1 MTSDEIRALLTR
13 RVEAW
18 ARQDVQALMKDYED
32 ECELVSPLFRIVR
45 GRAAIEASFRELFRI
60 FGSPTIRLDDVLIDH
75 ESGDRAAYTCRITA
89 VHLGEVLGF
98 PGTGRLLTI
107 SGVFMLRFANARI
120 SYERRLYD
128 LTDVLLQVS
137 STKGPQQRS

>member
-1 MTSDEIRALLTR
+1 MNDH
-13 RVEAW
+13 
-18 ARQDVQALMKDYED
+18 ED

-45 GRAAIEASFRELFRI
+45 AGPPSRRPFTSFSGSSGRRRFNLTTF
-60 FGSPTIRLDDVLIDH
+60 LIDH

-89 VHLGEVLGF
+89 AHVGEVLGF
-98 PGTGRLLTI
+98 PGTGRLLTV

-120 SYERRLYD
+120 CYERRLYD

-137 STKGPQQRS
+137 STKGP